1 MQNTDA
7 TTVVTIVIFAAL
19 ALLLIAALNY
29 RYTRTQKSQKQR
41 RKDNLPGWYEDELER
56 LFDAQFQMKMSAMET
71 AKEIMRLRMR
81 R

>member
-7 TTVVTIVIFAAL
+7 TTVITIVIFAAL

-29 RYTRTQKSQKQR
+29 RYTRTRKSQEWR
-41 RKDNLPGWYEDELER
+41 RKDDLPDWYEDELER